1 MTKVLENNYYCTLA
15 EVRKAKENYEE
26 NPTEEN
32 RILFEKLKKTF
43 GNICVEAIV
52 ELMKEKGETKL
63 RINGKRNRKEEN

>member
-15 EVRKAKENYEE
+15 EVRKAKESYEE

-43 GNICVEAIV
+43 GNICVEVIV